1 MKQAVNLVVFLA
13 TLYIAAKLLMAK
25 AQPRADLAQGEFDF
39 AVLKEALSEQDA
51 DFNELIVECTPH
63 CENDSALADMLSV
76 LQKYQAVYDAYQNRP
91 LAETDTSQAQY
102 ETYNKALLDYTKAS
116 SAAENNLRDISNI
129 MKASSAAEGNLRD
142 IRNIPNNVDEQLKSV
157 VSTLGQDLA
166 KIIKFFEHR
175 NSDVLD
181 STLNDLSQDER
192 ESLIDDY
199 RQAADNQL
207 RQDKSR
213 LISKVKLLRALLAVK
228 KMTHSPV
235 VAETTSANL
244 DDNLIRLLSFI
255 DVHNNDELLRNLDQ
269 AQLVMTIIGEI
280 APQMQISVPIQ
291 SEQKSIRIN
300 RLEQLSQM
308 LLDTVKKSIKQ
319 SSQKTLGVSKGPNT
333 PGTPEEQVRHA
344 FDDFRQLY
352 EQLYKKSESW
362 RKTSDFA
369 QIDGINDIFVEITS
383 IQSALDTQVSEN
395 RTADPT
401 GEYSTNMIKI
411 ICQSQDPVL
420 NPILL
425 TDVRD
430 KNNKMHLSE
439 SETANNNLVNR
450 YENNTENPIHVIHHR
465 DSHFV
470 AAAIYRDDD
479 NKPHIIVHDPLGNPN
494 DTTDRIA
501 NLLGGSPQPTIHQN
515 GENDIHKQHNL
526 QQDNIN
532 CGPLSIE
539 LISRLDEKTCARIAK
554 RQKTVSS
561 ISTDIAK
568 SEPYKSRS
576 GEWSNVSRDA
586 ANLLRAE
593 QFRSVV
599 DYCKKLNDT
608 LPLIND
614 NDPPSP

>member
-13 TLYIAAKLLMAK
+13 TLYIAAKFLMAK
-25 AQPRADLAQGEFDF
+25 AQPRAELAQGEFDF
-39 AVLKEALSEQDA
+39 TGSKEARSVQDV
-51 DFNELIVECTPH
+51 DFNELIAECTPH
-63 CENDSALADMLSV
+63 CENDSALAKPLSV
-76 LQKYQAVYDAYQNRP
+76 LQKYQAACDAYQNNLLNSEKLKTKMDTYRS
-91 LAETDTSQAQY
+91 LAETDISQSQY
-102 ETYNKALLDYTKAS
+102 ETYNQAQLDYV
-116 SAAENNLRDISNI
+116 L
-129 MKASSAAEGNLRD
+129 ASSAAEGNLLD
-142 IRNIPNNVDEQLKSV
+142 IRNIPKNIDEQLRSV

-166 KIIKFFEHR
+166 KIIKYFEHR
-175 NSDVLD
+175 KSDVLD
-181 STLNDLSQDER
+181 STLDDLSQQQR
-192 ESLIDDY
+192 ETLVNDY

-207 RQDKSR
+207 QQDKSR
-213 LISKVKLLRALLAVK
+213 LISKLKLLRALLAVK

-235 VAETTSANL
+235 VAETTSGNL
-244 DDNLIRLLSFI
+244 DDNLIRLLSLI
-255 DVHNNDELLRNLDQ
+255 DVHNNDELLRNCDQ
-269 AQLVMTIIGEI
+269 AQKLVVMISDEV
-280 APQMQISVPIQ
+280 APQKQISVPIQ
-291 SEQKSIRIN
+291 SEQKVIRIN
-300 RLEQLSQM
+300 RLEQWSQI
-308 LLDTVKKSIKQ
+308 LLDTLKKSIKQ
-319 SSQKTLGVSKGPNT
+319 SSQKTLGTSNRSNT
-333 PGTPEEQVRHA
+333 SGTPKEQVLVA
-344 FDDFRQLY
+344 FDDLRQLY
-352 EQLYKKSESW
+352 KELSKKSQSW
-362 RKTSDFA
+362 KNTEFS
-369 QIDGINDIFVEITS
+369 QYVGIHEFFDQVTS
-383 IQSALDTQVSEN
+383 IQSALDTQVSNN

-425 TDVRD
+425 TDVSD
-430 KNNKMHLSE
+430 ENNKMHLSE
-439 SETANNNLVNR
+439 SETADNNLVNR

-465 DSHFV
+465 DHHFV

-479 NKPHIIVHDPLGNPN
+479 NKPHIIVHDPLGNPKV
-494 DTTDRIA
+494 TTDRIA

-515 GENDIHKQHNL
+515 GENDIHNQHNL
-526 QQDNIN
+526 QQDGIN

-539 LISRLDEKTCARIAK
+539 LISRLDEKTCARIAN

-576 GEWSNVSRDA
+576 GEWSNVSREA

>member
-1 MKQAVNLVVFLA
+1 MEQAVNLVAFLA
-13 TLYIAAKLLMAK
+13 TLYIAAKFLMAK
-25 AQPRADLAQGEFDF
+25 SQPRAELAQGEFDF
-39 AVLKEALSEQDA
+39 TGLKEPRSVQDV
-51 DFNELIVECTPH
+51 DFNELIAECTPH
-63 CENDSALADMLSV
+63 CENDSAFAKPLSV
-76 LQKYQAVYDAYQNRP
+76 LQKYQAAYDAYQNNLLNSEKLKTKMDTHRS
-91 LAETDTSQAQY
+91 LTETDKSQLQY
-102 ETYNKALLDYTKAS
+102 ETYNQAQLDYV
-116 SAAENNLRDISNI
+116 L
-129 MKASSAAEGNLRD
+129 ASSAAEGNLLD
-142 IRNIPNNVDEQLKSV
+142 IRNISKNIDEQLRSV

-166 KIIKFFEHR
+166 KIIKYFEHR
-175 NSDVLD
+175 KSDVLD
-181 STLNDLSQDER
+181 STLDDLSQQQR
-192 ESLIDDY
+192 ETLVNDY

-207 RQDKSR
+207 QQDKSR
-213 LISKVKLLRALLAVK
+213 LISEVKLLRALLAVK

-235 VAETTSANL
+235 VAETTSGNL
-244 DDNLIRLLSFI
+244 DDNLIRLLSLI
-255 DVHNNDELLRNLDQ
+255 DVHNNDELIRNCDQ
-269 AQLVMTIIGEI
+269 AQKLVVMISDEV
-280 APQMQISVPIQ
+280 APQKQISEPIQ
-291 SEQKSIRIN
+291 SEQKAIRIN
-300 RLEQLSQM
+300 RLEQWSQI
-308 LLDTVKKSIKQ
+308 LLDTLKKSIKQ

-333 PGTPEEQVRHA
+333 PGTPKEQVRQA

-369 QIDGINDIFVEITS
+369 QYVGINGIFHEITS
-383 IQSALDTQVSEN
+383 IQSALDTQVSN
-395 RTADPT
+395 NGAADPT

-411 ICQSQDPVL
+411 ICQSQEPVL

-439 SETANNNLVNR
+439 SEAADNNLVDR
-450 YENNTENPIHVIHHR
+450 YENNTENPIHIIHHR

-494 DTTDRIA
+494 NTTVRIA

-515 GENDIHKQHNL
+515 GENDIHNQHNL
-526 QQDNIN
+526 QQDRIN

-568 SEPYKSRS
+568 SEPYVSRS

-586 ANLLRAE
+586 ANLLRAK

-608 LPLIND
+608 LPLMND
-614 NDPPSP
+614 NNPPSP